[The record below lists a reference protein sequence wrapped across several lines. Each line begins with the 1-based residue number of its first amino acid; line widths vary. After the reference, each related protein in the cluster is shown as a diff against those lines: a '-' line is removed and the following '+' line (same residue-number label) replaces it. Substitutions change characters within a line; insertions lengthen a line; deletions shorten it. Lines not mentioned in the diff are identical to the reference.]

1 MRLWTIQGIA
11 IYEQLVREGV
21 AYCTKPCM
29 GDLPGFMRAYRWM
42 AEQMRKRIGEPPI
55 EGIEYPMWAWYQYNS
70 AKDKK
75 PPRSP
80 KDMGEGVSTYMEID
94 IPDNEVLLSD
104 FDSWHFPLYTCPLDN
119 WNRIDRITDKLDKEA
134 GHTLTFDEY
143 PTDVQ
148 TEIEKSWEALFDINR
163 RDKTVGRTH
172 RRNRSIQA
180 TFWVLKP
187 EHIISVE
194 FLEKKGDV
202 VKQLKNYNQF
212 EDTGTGTC
220 SNKKS

>member
-11 IYEQLVREGV
+11 IYEQLLREGV
-21 AYCTKPCM
+21 AYCTKPNVS
-29 GDLPGFMRAYRWM
+29 DLPEFMRAYRWI
-42 AEQMRKRIGEPPI
+42 AEQMRMRIGEPPI
-55 EGIEYPMWAWYQYNS
+55 EGVEYPMWAWFQYNS
-70 AKDKK
+70 AKDNK

-80 KDMGEGVSTYMEID
+80 KDMGEGVSAYMEIE

-104 FDSWHFPLYTCPLDN
+104 LGSWHAPLNECPLDD
-119 WNRIDRITDKLDKEA
+119 WKRIERITDKLDKEA
-134 GHTLTFDEY
+134 GRMLKFDEY

-148 TEIEKSWEALFDINR
+148 KEIEKSWEAVFDINR

-194 FLEKKGDV
+194 FLEKKGDM
-202 VKQLKNYNQF
+202 VKQLKTYYQHENIA
-212 EDTGTGTC
+212 
-220 SNKKS
+220 

>member
-11 IYEQLVREGV
+11 IYEQLQREGV
-21 AYCTKPCM
+21 AYCTKPRIGNM
-29 GDLPGFMRAYRWM
+29 PEFQRAYRWM
-42 AEQMRKRIGEPPI
+42 AEQMRKRIGGPPI

-75 PPRSP
+75 PPRTP
-80 KDMGEGVSTYMEID
+80 KDMGEGVSAYMEIE

-104 FDSWHFPLYTCPLDN
+104 LGSWLAPLNECPLDD
-119 WNRIDRITDKLDKEA
+119 WKRIGRITDKLDKEA
-134 GHTLTFDEY
+134 GRMLQFDEY
-143 PTDVQ
+143 PTNVQ
-148 TEIEKSWEALFDINR
+148 KEIEKSWEAVFDINR

-187 EHIISVE
+187 EHVISVE
-194 FLEKKGDV
+194 FLEKKGNV
-202 VKQLKNYNQF
+202 VKQIKI
-212 EDTGTGTC
+212 
-220 SNKKS
+220 

>member
-11 IYEQLVREGV
+11 IYEQLQREGV
-21 AYCTKPCM
+21 AYCTKPVM
-29 GDLPGFMRAYRWM
+29 GDEPIFLRAYHWM

-55 EGIEYPMWAWYQYNS
+55 KGIEYPMWAWYQYNS
-70 AKDKK
+70 AKDNK

-80 KDMGEGVSTYMEID
+80 RNMIEGVNVYMEIE

-104 FDSWHFPLYTCPLDN
+104 FGSWHAPLNEGPIDD
-119 WNRIDRITDKLDKEA
+119 WKRIYKETDKLDKEA
-134 GHTLTFDEY
+134 GRILRFDEY
-143 PTDVQ
+143 PLHIQ
-148 TEIEKSWEALFDINR
+148 KEIEKSWEAVFDINR

-202 VKQLKNYNQF
+202 VKRLK
-212 EDTGTGTC
+212 DV
-220 SNKKS
+220 

>member
-11 IYEQLVREGV
+11 IYEQLQREGV
-21 AYCTKPCM
+21 AYCTKPIVW
-29 GDLPGFMRAYRWM
+29 DDPIFVRAYHWM

-55 EGIEYPMWAWYQYNS
+55 KGIEYPMWAWYQYNS
-70 AKDKK
+70 AKDNK

-80 KDMGEGVSTYMEID
+80 KDMIEGVNAYMEIE

-104 FDSWHFPLYTCPLDN
+104 LGSWHAPLNECPLDN
-119 WNRIDRITDKLDKEA
+119 WKEIDKETDKLDKEA
-134 GHTLTFDEY
+134 GRILTFDEY
-143 PTDVQ
+143 PLHIQ
-148 TEIEKSWEALFDINR
+148 KMIEKSWEAVFDINR

-202 VKQLKNYNQF
+202 VKRIDYCIRNI
-212 EDTGTGTC
+212 
-220 SNKKS
+220 